1 MAGNTKCYRVTVGAD
16 GNLQAEMVEFSPRFA
31 DSVAQAVERLKHR
44 DTLGAPH
51 VRFGDWP
58 ALQKAWAERGE
69 VTP

>member
-58 ALQKAWAERGE
+58 ALQQAWAERGQ
-69 VTP
+69 VQG